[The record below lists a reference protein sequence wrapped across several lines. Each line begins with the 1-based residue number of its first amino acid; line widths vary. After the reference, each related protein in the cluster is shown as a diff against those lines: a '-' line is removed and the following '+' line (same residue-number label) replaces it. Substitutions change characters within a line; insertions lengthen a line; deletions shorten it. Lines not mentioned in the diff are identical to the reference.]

1 MLSGAKHLKLL
12 LLSVSAEIIE
22 ILPSLRMKLRRG
34 RRFAQDDNFWLACCR
49 YQFLIHCD

>member
-12 LLSVSAEIIE
+12 PLSVSAEIIE
-22 ILPSLRMKLRRG
+22 IL
-34 RRFAQDDNFWLACCR
+34 RFAQDDNFWLACCR